1 MINANIDPITL
12 TVVWN
17 GLISIAEEMGST
29 LRRTAFSEAV
39 REGDDFST
47 GLFDAEARLVAQGN
61 FTPGHLGSMPY
72 VIRTV
77 LEYFPRETLKPG
89 DAVLLN
95 DSFLGSG
102 HFPDFFMTSPVFV
115 GDRIVGFVV
124 NTAHHVDVGGAA
136 PGSQR
141 VHGVSEAFQEGLR
154 IMPIRLVREGRYD
167 EDLKRM
173 ILSNVR
179 MPDKVAG
186 DLNAQ
191 LNANRAGAERFAAM
205 FRKQGA
211 SRMKAAFDQILA
223 ASEARMR
230 EFIAAMPDG
239 TYSFD
244 DRIDDYGPGTDPID
258 VCVDVTIK
266 GDAIEIDFSRSS
278 DQVPAAINSY
288 INYTRAYTVF
298 SIKVFSDALLPHN
311 EGGVRPIGVV
321 ARPGSFFNPRFPASS
336 GGRAAVQI
344 RIFDA
349 INGALSQVL
358 PERAMGAFSHW
369 SNPNIGGIDPETGR
383 QFVMYDLSFGG
394 LRRAG
399 GLRRPGGARSGHE
412 LPQHP
417 GRGARDQQPG
427 AHPSPGADRGFR
439 RGRPPPRRLRPA
451 QGHRASRPE
460 RDGDV
465 AWGSPRVRALRCVR
479 GASRGV
485 RGDSAG
491 SGRGDRVARI
501 EGHGGAS
508 PRRRAELP
516 PRRRG
521 QIRGFRR
528 NATAMRCGAI
538 LADGFVSVD
547 AARSV
552 YGLELDGGD

>member
-1 MINANIDPITL
+1 MNTANIDPITL

-17 GLISIAEEMGST
+17 GIISIAEEMGST

-77 LEYFPRETLKPG
+77 LEYFPRATLKPG

-95 DSFLGSG
+95 DSFIGSG
-102 HFPDFFMTSPVFV
+102 HFPDCFLTSPVFA
-115 GDRIVGFVV
+115 GERIVGFVV

-136 PGSQR
+136 PGSQK
-141 VHGVSEAFQEGLR
+141 VHGVSEAFQEGIR
-154 IMPIRLVREGRYD
+154 IMPVRLVREGRYD
-167 EDLKRM
+167 EDLRRM
-173 ILSNVR
+173 ILANVR

-205 FRKQGA
+205 FREQGE

-230 EFIAAMPDG
+230 ELIAAMPDG

-244 DRIDDYGPGTDPID
+244 DRVDDYGPGTDPID
-258 VCVDVTIK
+258 VCVDVTIE
-266 GDAIEIDFSRSS
+266 GDSIEVDFSRSS
-278 DQVPAAINSY
+278 DQVPAAVNSY

-311 EGGVRPIGVV
+311 EGGIRPIGVT
-321 ARPGSFFNPRFPASS
+321 ARPGSFFNPRFPAAS
-336 GGRAAVQI
+336 GGRAAIQI

-349 INGALSQVL
+349 INGSAQPGAAGTRDGGLLALEQPQHRRHRPRDGASVRDVR
-358 PERAMGAFSHW
+358 PELR
-369 SNPNIGGIDPETGR
+369 
-383 QFVMYDLSFGG
+383 G

-427 AHPSPGADRGFR
+427 TYPPHGADRGLR
-439 RGRPPPRRLRPA
+439 RRRTPPRRLRPA
-451 QGHRASRPE
+451 QGRGAARSE

-465 AWGSPRVRALRCVR
+465 ARGPPRVRALRCVR
-479 GASRGV
+479 RVSGCAR
-485 RGDSAG
+485 RDAAG
-491 SGRGDRVARI
+491 SGRGDRAARL
-501 EGHGGAS
+501 EGHGGAA
-508 PRRRAELP
+508 RR
-516 PRRRG
+516 
-521 QIRGFRR
+521 
-528 NATAMRCGAI
+528 
-538 LADGFVSVD
+538 
-547 AARSV
+547 
-552 YGLELDGGD
+552 